1 MDKLNTICEDILL
14 YIINSVDERLDIEP
28 KNIQEN
34 FSQKYQPRI
43 IKSALRELEDNSCVT
58 LRTDYTG
65 EIFNVHLTNTG
76 EFYFINRSENTHLQQ
91 PTYNIVNSPGAVI
104 GNNNS
109 VSVNNGV
116 DFSEAYALIEKMD
129 ESNKAVFSEL
139 VSIMQD
145 CLENSK
151 PIPKSK
157 LAKAIEI
164 TSDIIPIAG
173 AIGNAIIKYFIQ

>member
-1 MDKLNTICEDILL
+1 VDPLNTICEDILL
-14 YIINSVDERLDIEP
+14 YIINNVDEHLYINPED
-28 KNIQEN
+28 IQES

-43 IKSALRELEDNSCVT
+43 VENALKELEEHSCIM
-58 LRTDYTG
+58 LSIDYTG
-65 EIFNVHLTNTG
+65 EIFNVRLTNTG
-76 EFYFINRSENTHLQQ
+76 EFYFINYRENAQAQQ
-91 PTYNIVNSPGAVI
+91 PTYNIVNSPCAVI

-116 DFSEAYALIEKMD
+116 DFSEAYTLVEKMD
-129 ESNKAVFSEL
+129 ESNKAVFFEL

-145 CLENSK
+145 CLEKSK

-164 TSDIIPIAG
+164 TSDIIPIAS